1 MTVQPYHKYVF
12 DARQRKFIGRFEEMY
27 ANEDKEH
34 FDSWFQDDVS
44 DFSRRFSSWVISQNR
59 YSSILDVGCGKGTFA
74 NLLKKN
80 GNRIVGVDI
89 SPTAI
94 AKARS
99 RYPGIDFLAMTVDQ
113 ALGKKGSWDLIVM
126 MEILSYLKDWRKVI
140 QKASRRGRRIFI
152 SLYLPPKPMGF
163 VKSFSSLKKS
173 LTKYF
178 EIEMELLWKGEHIF
192 LMARNRLKGKGQ
204 I

>member
-1 MTVQPYHKYVF
+1 MTIQPYHKYVF
-12 DARQRKFIGRFEEMY
+12 DARKRKFVGRFEKMY

-44 DFSRRFSSWVISQNR
+44 DFSRRFSSWLINQNR
-59 YSSILDVGCGKGTFA
+59 YSSILDVGCGKGTFT

-89 SPTAI
+89 SRTAI
-94 AKARS
+94 AKAKS
-99 RYPGIDFLAMTVDQ
+99 RYPGIYFLTRTVNQ
-113 ALGKKGSWDLIVM
+113 ALEEKGSWDLIVM
-126 MEILSYLKDWRKVI
+126 MEVLSYLKDWREII
-140 QKASRRGRRIFI
+140 QKASHRGRRIFI
-152 SLYLPPKPMGF
+152 SLYLPPKPIGF
-163 VKSFSSLKKS
+163 VRSFSSLKKS

-192 LMARNRLKGKGQ
+192 LMGNSRLKGKGKL
-204 I
+204 

>member
-1 MTVQPYHKYVF
+1 MPVQPYHKYVF
-12 DARQRKFIGRFEEMY
+12 DARKRKFVGRFEEMY

-44 DFSRRFSSWVISQNR
+44 DFSRRFSSWLISQNR
-59 YSSILDVGCGKGTFA
+59 YDSILDVGCGKGTFT

-89 SPTAI
+89 SQTAI
-94 AKARS
+94 AKAKS
-99 RYPGIDFLAMTVDQ
+99 RYPGIDFLIMTVSQ
-113 ALGKKGSWDLIVM
+113 ALEEKGSWDLIVM
-126 MEILSYLKDWRKVI
+126 MEVLSYLKDWRKMI
-140 QKASRRGRRIFI
+140 QKASRCGRHIFI
-152 SLYLPPKPMGF
+152 SLYLPPKPIGF
-163 VKSFSSLKKS
+163 VKSFNSLKKS

-192 LMARNRLKGKGQ
+192 LLARNRLR
-204 I
+204 